1 MYNRKL
7 RTTITIASIAIGVA
21 SVLIIGSIS
30 NAGKDLILNELDNL
44 GVNGIS
50 IKSKDKDLLTL
61 DNEHLN
67 IIKNISDVKKVTPVL
82 MSTGSY
88 RTSTDKDNVILWG
101 VNEEKEQ
108 VLKLNLIYGRNF
120 ILKDINKNVCLLDSN
135 TAKTIFP
142 HKNIVTGRNIELL
155 IGDNTFKYK
164 IIGVVESDSGILQ
177 TAAGEF
183 IPNIIYL
190 PYKSLQSSL
199 GSESLSQISIQLSN
213 DNNINVVKTIK
224 NKLNK
229 LIGNK
234 DVITVENLDIQKT
247 NLMGTLDIVS
257 NALTLISA
265 ISLFVSGLGI
275 MTVMLFTVT
284 ERTKEIG
291 IKKAIGAKGKD
302 IVKEFLYESIILSIL
317 GTIAGTIISLII
329 ILIANYILLTNLYI
343 TFTQILSL
351 IIVALFFGVTFGIY
365 PALKASKLNPVEA
378 LRRE

>member
-30 NAGKDLILNELDNL
+30 NAGKELILNELDNL